1 MDDTSTSGTGFSSS
15 LGRMVRTANE
25 LKMRCTELDEHG
37 NVTLVSGEFKKSE
50 LIAKVGLVPSNTPND
65 KS

>member
-1 MDDTSTSGTGFSSS
+1 

-50 LIAKVGLVPSNTPND
+50 LIAKVKLALNKMHNNT
-65 KS
+65 S

>member
-1 MDDTSTSGTGFSSS
+1 MRPT
-15 LGRMVRTANE
+15 NE

-50 LIAKVGLVPSNTPND
+50 LIAKVRTALGLSRLC
-65 KS
+65 S